1 MGNILF
7 GMEFSSA
14 FAWNRVAPRPVHGS
28 NRNGWKDAQMVNRTQ
43 TPLEDERRA
52 APPQPANAAPSNAMD
67 NSGSHT
73 DTPAKI
79 VADDSLSHDQKLR
92 MLHEWQG
99 ELTGRSASSQDVI
112 LLRLVMAAIAD
123 VERQRN

>member
-1 MGNILF
+1 MINLT
-7 GMEFSSA
+7 E
-14 FAWNRVAPRPVHGS
+14 
-28 NRNGWKDAQMVNRTQ
+28 
-43 TPLEDERRA
+43 TPLEDERRV
-52 APPQPANAAPSNAMD
+52 APPQPADTTPANAMD

-79 VADDSLSHDQKLR
+79 VADDSLSHEQKLR
-92 MLHEWQG
+92 MLHDWQS